1 MSTTA
6 TTTTASDGH
15 LCDTTVLSGPTL
27 EQLMTDP
34 DYHDRMKVFAVDRK
48 HHLRSEAP
56 TLRFPID
63 VSLGRAFDRVDP
75 ALREKYIDS
84 VVSLAQNP
92 GCEWEDE
99 QMRETAMSVL
109 GGVGIP
115 AKEHDHRLGRY
126 TKVKL
131 EELTKETVPRM
142 GQLVMV
148 QGRPGIIQT
157 WHSYCGRQTCGFR
170 PRRFEAGQTPVPL
183 RRGWGHPKICDNTR
197 PPEPITAVPSSCGT
211 CKRPFGD
218 QEMFVTSI
226 TATDPQHL
234 YFDDKGKSSRCSA
247 SAMGTGP
254 GSGSLKDAPVELG
267 SAVFDE

>member
-1 MSTTA
+1 MSI
-6 TTTTASDGH
+6 TTTTNGH
-15 LCDTTVLSGPTL
+15 LCDLSVVSGPTL
-27 EQLMTDP
+27 ERLMAD
-34 DYHDRMKVFAVDRK
+34 HEFADRMREFAVDRK
-48 HHLRSEAP
+48 HHLKRQEP

-75 ALREKYIDS
+75 ALREEYIDS
-84 VVSLAQNP
+84 VVSLAQSP

-109 GGVGIP
+109 RGLGIP

-131 EELTKETVPRM
+131 DELTKETVPRM

-157 WHSYCGRQTCGFR
+157 WHSYCCRQTCGFR
-170 PRRFEAGQTPVPL
+170 SRRFEAGQTPVPL
-183 RRGWGHPKICDNTR
+183 TRGWGHPKICDNPR

-247 SAMGTGP
+247 SVVETGL
-254 GSGSLKDAPVELG
+254 GSGSLEDAPLELR
-267 SAVFDE
+267 SAVCDE